1 MCTVAVA
8 KAWKPPE
15 CPSTDKEIKKNTCAH
30 VHTHS
35 PTAERGLLFRH
46 KRERNPAFCNNMM
59 DPRGTMVSERGQTK
73 TDMIS
78 LAYGSNFGTDRN
90 RELTSGYW
98 GSRDGRNARCWSKG
112 TNSVIRFVAGVQSQ
126 WVTTLNNTVW
136 YT

>member
-1 MCTVAVA
+1 MCTITVA

-15 CPSTDKEIKKNTCAH
+15 CPSADKEIKKIC
-30 VHTHS
+30 VHTYTH
-35 PTAERGLLFRH
+35 TAPQTEDYYLGIQEKGILPF
-46 KRERNPAFCNNMM
+46 ATTWM
-59 DPRGTMVSERGQTK
+59 DPGGTMVSERGQPK

-78 LAYGSNFGTDRN
+78 LVYGSNFGTHRN

-112 TNSVIRFVAGVQSQ
+112 TNSVIRFVVGIQSQ